1 MADVCRNTRSDPGSG
16 HVNDSIERRLDS
28 IVDRVV
34 GPVRAS
40 RSWKRFIHEEL
51 CSHVQS
57 VFHEEMARLGNEQ
70 AAFQATR
77 ERFGVEDELEFE
89 LQACVPR
96 LERWLLL
103 SERDIIMSRW
113 FWWAALFAVF
123 FGPAIVLPALAKFR
137 DHGELLFF
145 PLTLG
150 ILITLAGLGGVLY
163 GVVKRFANSTS

>member
-1 MADVCRNTRSDPGSG
+1 
-16 HVNDSIERRLDS
+16 VNDSIDCRLDS

-34 GPVRAS
+34 APVRAS

-57 VFHEEMARLGNEQ
+57 VFHEEMARPGNEQ

-96 LERWLLL
+96 LERWLLI
-103 SERDIIMSRW
+103 SEREILMSRW
-113 FWWAALFAVF
+113 FWLVAVIAVF
-123 FGPAIVLPALAKFR
+123 VGPALVMPAVAHFQQQ
-137 DHGELLFF
+137 GVMPWA
-145 PLTLG
+145 PLMLG
-150 ILITLAGLGGVLY
+150 VAITLAGVGGVGY
-163 GVVKRFANSTS
+163 GIARRFVKST